1 VVIDILAV
9 ALCVSDFWEYFV
21 DHSVK
26 SKQRNRRKDN
36 NSDFKLVEKIG
47 QEWRQSF
54 NADDLEI
61 GYWALFNRNMQYAKS
76 LLRLEHQSNPLFDS
90 AAVTSVFGADSK
102 YHAFAAPRLL
112 WNVTLTEP
120 MATRTLAGFLATGP
134 IHIRAAR
141 IRAFLLSLGLSEDD
155 LIGDLGRSRATAE
168 EGRIDLK
175 IVWPDDENGSQRV
188 VIVEAKF
195 GHKITKGQLSKYLKA
210 TRRLHGNPDHCI
222 LLTLD
227 DAALRDLHWT
237 QIDLW
242 KNVFWRDLWLRFER
256 LRPIEENPGL
266 QIFMGALWNRIGGLT
281 LENRHGQL

>member
-1 VVIDILAV
+1 M
-9 ALCVSDFWEYFV
+9 
-21 DHSVK
+21 K
-26 SKQRNRRKDN
+26 SKQSNRRKDN
-36 NSDFKLVEKIG
+36 SSDFKLVEKIG
-47 QEWRQSF
+47 QEWRKSF
-54 NADDLEI
+54 DADDLEI
-61 GYWALFNRNMQYAKS
+61 GYWKLFNRNMQHAKM
-76 LLRLEHQSNPLFDS
+76 LLRLEHQSNSFFNS
-90 AAVTSVFGADSK
+90 AAVSSVFGADRQ

-134 IHIRAAR
+134 THIRKAR

-155 LIGDLGRSRATAE
+155 LIGDFGRSRVTAE

-175 IVWPDDENGSQRV
+175 IVWPNDENGSQRV

-195 GHKITKGQLSKYLKA
+195 GHKITKGQLSKYSKA
-210 TRRLHGNPDHCI
+210 TRRLHGNLDHCV

-242 KNVFWRDLWLRFER
+242 KNVLWRDFWLSFER
-256 LRPIEENPGL
+256 LRPDEEDLGL
-266 QIFMGALWNRIGGLT
+266 QIFLGALWNRIGGLT